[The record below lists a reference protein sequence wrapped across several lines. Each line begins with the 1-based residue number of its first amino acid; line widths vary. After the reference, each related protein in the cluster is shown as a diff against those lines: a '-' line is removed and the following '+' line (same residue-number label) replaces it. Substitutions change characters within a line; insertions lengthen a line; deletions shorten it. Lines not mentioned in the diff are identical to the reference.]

1 MTSPC
6 LKKIQDTLA
15 AADRPLFPKEISSM
29 AGLNHS
35 TVRVYLRRMLSSGL
49 VRQPFRGVY
58 ESKVTKPTYVEGP
71 PRVQDL
77 RLRVKR
83 AVPVKFADHVEEYS
97 QVRIRVK
104 WGTRRQ
110 QITGT
115 VSCPQGLDLESLSFA
130 VYRFKQIAGGWEGVL
145 PRDSEVEVV
154 SVELLHDYEDLRL
167 DGLECVTLRSFLGS
181 LERIYNKD
189 PGLRAEVKVKPDKI
203 ESIYALLHGGVTQYN
218 LIQSMFSVNKHL
230 ENLTDAVKAQNAS
243 LGKLSRLLDAVLE
256 ALLERLSSDDR

>member
-35 TVRVYLRRMLSSGL
+35 TVRVYLRRLLKEGL
-49 VRQPFRGVY
+49 VKQPFRGVY
-58 ESKVTKPTYVEGP
+58 ESIVTKPTYVEGP

-83 AVPVKFADHVEEYS
+83 AVPVKFADHVEEYG

-130 VYRFKQIAGGWEGVL
+130 VHRFKVIAGGWEGVL

-167 DGLECVTLRSFLGS
+167 DGLKCVTLRSFLGS
-181 LERIYNKD
+181 LEKIYNKD

-203 ESIYALLHGGVTQYN
+203 ESIYALLRGGVTQYN
-218 LIQSMFSVNKHL
+218 LIQSSFAIDRRLEDLTAAIKHQ
-230 ENLTDAVKAQNAS
+230 NVGLTRVCG
-243 LGKLSRLLDAVLE
+243 LLE
-256 ALLERLSSDDR
+256 AVLERLSSRDQGK